1 MGTQSTTTPKM
12 KLTSTIILA
21 LAAFASAQLDGQE
34 STEDLIHMLAD
45 DANPTEADALVE
57 TDADASAVSRLY
69 VGKECANTHKWH
81 IEEDCQSARGH
92 CWVRVADFSS
102 KFGTCRKFCAA
113 QGKGCVDGHRR
124 RKSGARTPATL
135 MASLPGATSHV
146 TTPVVTQVML
156 SADAP
161 LISLT
166 NPWF

>member
-12 KLTSTIILA
+12 KLTFTIILA

-57 TDADASAVSRLY
+57 TDADASAVSCLY

-102 KFGTCRKFCAA
+102 KFGSCRRFCAS
-113 QGKGCVDGHRR
+113 QGKVALMAKKR
-124 RKSGARTPATL
+124 RKLAGRTRATL
-135 MASLPGATSHV
+135 MASPLGATSHAIIPAV
-146 TTPVVTQVML
+146 IQATL
-156 SADAP
+156 SVDAP
-161 LISLT
+161 LTNLT
-166 NPWF
+166 HP

>member
-1 MGTQSTTTPKM
+1 MGIATTTMQGSM
-12 KLTSTIILA
+12 KRVLISLAILA
-21 LAAFASAQLDGQE
+21 FAAAAHAQDE
-34 STEDLIHMLAD
+34 ATNTDDLLNEID
-45 DANPTEADALVE
+45 VDEAQA
-57 TDADASAVSRLY
+57 ADASASSSLRLY
-69 VGKECANTHKWH
+69 AGKECANTHKWH

-113 QGKGCVDGHRR
+113 QARAASTGKRR
-124 RKSGARTPATL
+124 RKSGARTPVTL